1 MFSDAEFEE
10 ACASLENPNFEGWE
24 FFVESKGVTIYRNYR
39 ESSGLYE
46 YKVIGTMEGVTPDV
60 CAKVYVDLDYRKQWD
75 SYVSELREITED
87 EKTGIYWNVN
97 YPFPLSNRDYTFIR
111 ESREFDRNGKHIWV
125 ILGRSENFKSI
136 PEKSGVI
143 RVDDFL
149 QSLAI
154 TADGEN
160 ISKAYMHYYDNPKG
174 LIPTWLINWAAKTG
188 VPAFLDSMTK
198 ACMGYKEY
206 QEKKITQH

>member
-97 YPFPLSNRDYTFIR
+97 YPFPLSNRDFLGQTF
-111 ESREFDRNGKHIWV
+111 F
-125 ILGRSENFKSI
+125 
-136 PEKSGVI
+136 P
-143 RVDDFL
+143 
-149 QSLAI
+149 
-154 TADGEN
+154 T
-160 ISKAYMHYYDNPKG
+160 YMHYYDNPKG